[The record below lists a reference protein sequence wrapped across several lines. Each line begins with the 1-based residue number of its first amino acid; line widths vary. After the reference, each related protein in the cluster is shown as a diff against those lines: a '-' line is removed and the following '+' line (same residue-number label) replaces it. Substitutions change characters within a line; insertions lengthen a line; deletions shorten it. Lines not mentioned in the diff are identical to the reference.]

1 IAYSGS
7 QLTGDSV
14 RAALGAIDRG
24 IVDEFIEAIGRRDAA
39 AALAIIERLSE
50 AGTDLTHF
58 SREALSGVRDAMVY
72 KAAGREGSLSLG
84 LSADETATHERLAA
98 LFSDDGLL
106 RLMHAM
112 LALADRIRREEQP
125 RFLLEA
131 SALGMIRLVD
141 LTPIEDLMRRLE
153 GSAAPSAAGS
163 TPPAAAQG
171 QAGSR
176 APRGAHRTAGVDPD
190 VAAPRAVVPP
200 PSASRAAMEATGI
213 AAGPSPG
220 VAPS

>member
-1 IAYSGS
+1 AALQRTARAEKIDGSPEAFDLIADLAAGSMRDGLSLLDQAIAYSGS

-112 LALADRIRREEQP
+112 LALADRIRREE
-125 RFLLEA
+125 
-131 SALGMIRLVD
+131 
-141 LTPIEDLMRRLE
+141 
-153 GSAAPSAAGS
+153 
-163 TPPAAAQG
+163 
-171 QAGSR
+171 
-176 APRGAHRTAGVDPD
+176 
-190 VAAPRAVVPP
+190 
-200 PSASRAAMEATGI
+200 
-213 AAGPSPG
+213 
-220 VAPS
+220 